1 MKNHP
6 KVLAIIPAR
15 GGSKGVKNKNI
26 RTVAGKPLIWF
37 SINEAKKSKNI
48 TKLVVSTDDNK
59 IKQISESYG
68 AQVMLRPKKYADD
81 KTSMTDTIKFV
92 YKKIQEKGASFD
104 FIILLQPTAPFR
116 LCSHIDKAIEE
127 FTTFENGK
135 SMVSVYKVDDC
146 HPSRMYR
153 IEKNH
158 LKK

>member
-1 MKNHP
+1 
-6 KVLAIIPAR
+6 
-15 GGSKGVKNKNI
+15 
-26 RTVAGKPLIWF
+26 
-37 SINEAKKSKNI
+37 
-48 TKLVVSTDDNK
+48 
-59 IKQISESYG
+59 
-68 AQVMLRPKKYADD
+68 MLRPKKYADD

-153 IEKNH
+153 IEKPS
-158 LKK
+158 KKVMNEPEGSLRQDPSTFTIEMVLSIFLQQTYSWRKEGFYVTTQYHSL